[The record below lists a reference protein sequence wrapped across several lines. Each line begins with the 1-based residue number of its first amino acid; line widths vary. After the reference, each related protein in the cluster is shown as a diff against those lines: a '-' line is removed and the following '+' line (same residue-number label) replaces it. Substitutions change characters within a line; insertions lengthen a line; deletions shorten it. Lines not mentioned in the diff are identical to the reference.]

1 MPKRILTLEDLV
13 AFCKNEK
20 IHRFDAQEN
29 GQQICVRVDNIATF
43 EEVSEQNSDGFMH
56 LLFKVCHAGENRN
69 MSNISKNNLEK
80 YKNTINYRPVLAS
93 IVTSPDDA
101 SVLDFNSHDIEIDD
115 NGNPIYIEKQVGC
128 FTADEPFLK
137 YDEQNDKTYL
147 MAHAVIPEE
156 YTATADIIRRKGGTK
171 VSCEIGIDTM
181 QYNEE
186 TGILDIIDFSFLGVC
201 LLGDHVT
208 EGMAGARAD
217 IESISDFSAE
227 NNSVVNKSN
236 NEFND
241 TLVETLKKLNETL
254 EKFNDKNDSD
264 KKGGEDQMNKFE
276 ELLELYELTA
286 DEIEFEVE
294 GLSDEELEAAFN
306 EAFGDAE
313 EFKKKKKKCSEEN
326 PDDKDED
333 FAGCGTKKKKKKCD
347 ADDNEEEEND
357 DEDFAGCG
365 TKKKKKKCSEEE
377 ENENEEEF
385 AGCGGKKKK
394 KRCSINTED
403 NTIEFELS
411 HDDIRMALYGLLES
425 DSDEDSYSW
434 VCEVYDTYFIYQKE
448 TYSDNGYEYKYY
460 KQSYSK
466 DGDNV
471 SLSGDAVEVFS
482 TFVTESERTA
492 LDMMRTQYE
501 ELKKFH
507 DDTIA
512 AQEQSQKDEIFNDE
526 KYSILAENEK
536 FAELKKDSAKF
547 SVSEIEEKC
556 KVIFAEEV
564 MAKGNYSASGEH
576 SENKPKKIGFNF
588 NEKPKKAQAYAGL
601 FND

>member
-286 DEIEFEVE
+286 EEIEFEVE
-294 GLSDEELEAAFN
+294 GLSDEDLEAKFT
-306 EAFGDAE
+306 EVYGDAE
-313 EFKKKKKKCSEEN
+313 EFKKKKKCAEEN
-326 PDDKDED
+326 PEGEPEPEED
-333 FAGCGTKKKKKKCD
+333 FAGCGTKKKKK
-347 ADDNEEEEND
+347 
-357 DEDFAGCG
+357 
-365 TKKKKKKCSEEE
+365 
-377 ENENEEEF
+377 
-385 AGCGGKKKK
+385 
-394 KRCSINTED
+394 RCSINEED

-411 HDDIRMALYGLLES
+411 FDEIRMALYSLING
-425 DSDEDSYSW
+425 DVNEDSYSW
-434 VCEVYDTYFIYQKE
+434 ICEVYDDHFVYQKE
-448 TYSDNGYEYKYY
+448 TWTGDTYECKYY
-460 KQSYSK
+460 KQSYFK
-466 DGDNV
+466 DGENV

-482 TFVTESERTA
+482 TFVTESEKTA

>member
-93 IVTSPDDA
+93 IITSPDDA

-241 TLVETLKKLNETL
+241 TLVEALKKLNETL
-254 EKFNDKNDSD
+254 EKFNDTNSD
-264 KKGGEDQMNKFE
+264 KKGGENQMNKFE

-286 DEIEFEVE
+286 EEIEFEVE
-294 GLSDEELEAAFN
+294 GLSDEDLEAKFT
-306 EAFGDAE
+306 EVYGDAE
-313 EFKKKKKKCSEEN
+313 EFKKKKKCAEEN
-326 PDDKDED
+326 PEGEPEPEED
-333 FAGCGTKKKKKKCD
+333 FAGCGTKKKKK
-347 ADDNEEEEND
+347 
-357 DEDFAGCG
+357 
-365 TKKKKKKCSEEE
+365 
-377 ENENEEEF
+377 
-385 AGCGGKKKK
+385 
-394 KRCSINTED
+394 RCSINEED

-411 HDDIRMALYGLLES
+411 FDEIRMALYSLING
-425 DSDEDSYSW
+425 DVNEDSYSW
-434 VCEVYDTYFIYQKE
+434 ICEVYDDHFVYQKE
-448 TYSDNGYEYKYY
+448 TWTGDTYECKYY

-466 DGDNV
+466 DGENV

-482 TFVTESERTA
+482 TFVTESEKTA